1 MSWRLQSLDLLEEE
15 EEEAGA
21 VGELFQL
28 ADSVLELVVEQ
39 SFVLVVEVAEPE
51 QPSVVV
57 VKEVEQLW

>member
-15 EEEAGA
+15 EEEAGV

-28 ADSVLELVVEQ
+28 ADSVLE
-39 SFVLVVEVAEPE
+39 LVVEVAEPE

>member
-1 MSWRLQSLDLLEEE
+1 M
-15 EEEAGA
+15 
-21 VGELFQL
+21 GELFLL

-57 VKEVEQLW
+57 VKVVEQLW

>member
-15 EEEAGA
+15 EEEAGV

-57 VKEVEQLW
+57 VKVVEQLW